1 MFPSSEF
8 QATDI
13 KLLLTSLVI
22 TLHIFTSNVSRLVYH
37 GFF

>member
-1 MFPSSEF
+1 MLPSSES
-8 QATDI
+8 QATGI
-13 KLLLTSLVI
+13 KRLLTSLVI